1 MIQLGWVDLESR
13 VSTTKNSLV
22 EFAHFLILWNLLM
35 ILDLL
40 VLDDRGRL
48 HLFPILLLLFRI
60 CLWNLCVEVV
70 LICAIGIALSLKYFQ

>member
-60 CLWNLCVEVV
+60 GLRNLCVEVV